1 MKMKDKTV
9 IKYQPDVNSLKL
21 VTNPNL
27 DRKEFVLTSTRF
39 VGYRKI

>member
-9 IKYQPDVNSLKL
+9 IRYQPDVNSLKL
-21 VTNPNL
+21 VTNLNL
-27 DRKEFVLTSTRF
+27 DGKEIVLISTRF